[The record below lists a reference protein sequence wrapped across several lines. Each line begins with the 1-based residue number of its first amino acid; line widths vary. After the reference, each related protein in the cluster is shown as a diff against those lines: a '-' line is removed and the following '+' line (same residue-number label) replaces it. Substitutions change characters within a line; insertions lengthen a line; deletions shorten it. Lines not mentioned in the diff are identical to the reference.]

1 MTRHEDALSRDL
13 AAARF
18 RRLYDEHG
26 RAILAYALRRTP
38 DSEDAADVV
47 AETFLVA
54 WRRGAEVP
62 PGPEARLWLYGVA
75 RLTLANQRRGENR
88 RARLSQRLRTDLA
101 EAIATQPEPDRGEGA
116 VLSALALLDAGDR
129 EILQLTAWEELTP
142 SQAGTALEISA
153 VAARSRLHRARRRL
167 RRALAADDSAA
178 TPTFDPTPEEEL

>member
-1 MTRHEDALSRDL
+1 MTRPEDALSQEL
-13 AAARF
+13 AEARF
-18 RRLYDEHG
+18 RRLYAEHG
-26 RAILAYALRRTP
+26 REVLAYALRRTSGP
-38 DSEDAADVV
+38 EDAADAV

-88 RARLSQRLRTDLA
+88 RARLSERLRTDLA
-101 EAIATQPEPDRGEGA
+101 EAIAAQPEPDQGEGA
-116 VLSALALLDAGDR
+116 VLSALALLDSDDR

-142 SQAGTALEISA
+142 AQAGRTLEISA

-167 RRALAADDSAA
+167 RRVLAASDSGA
-178 TPTFDPTPEEEL
+178 TPIFDPTPEEEQ